1 GEGEGGERGCIR
13 EVQGS
18 AQEEQRISIRC
29 NRGEGGRNIVAT
41 SNLRCQY
48 FQPEG
53 NGRGPNDIAFQPVG
67 EIVAVER
74 DRQPPQI
81 GYDLMQKLEPFAVE
95 VGILA
100 RQSGE
105 IAARMRQ
112 TSN

>member
-1 GEGEGGERGCIR
+1 M
-13 EVQGS
+13 S
-18 AQEEQRISIRC
+18 AARPRRATHQHSLQSRR
-29 NRGEGGRNIVAT
+29 RWAQYRRT

-53 NGRGPNDIAFQPVG
+53 KGCGPNDIGFQPLG
-67 EIVAVER
+67 EIVAVEQH
-74 DRQPPQI
+74 RQPPQI

-95 VGILA
+95 IGILA